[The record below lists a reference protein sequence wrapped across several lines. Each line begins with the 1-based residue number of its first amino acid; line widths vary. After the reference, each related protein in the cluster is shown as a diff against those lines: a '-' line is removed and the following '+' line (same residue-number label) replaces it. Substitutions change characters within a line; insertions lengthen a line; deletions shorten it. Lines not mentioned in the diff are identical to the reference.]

1 MAWMVLVAVI
11 ALPVVEI
18 ALFIKSAQWIGLLP
32 TIVAAIG
39 AGMVG
44 LALVRRQG
52 FDLLMRARSQFD
64 RGEVPV
70 AEAFDGLCLALAGAL
85 LVLPGFFSDIVAIL
99 LLLPPV
105 RALIKL
111 AVAARLVRAGH
122 AQAHGQ
128 GRPGG
133 PPAGPH
139 VIETEY
145 RVIDGDKQ
153 G

>member
-18 ALFIKSAQWIGLLP
+18 ALFIKSAQWMGLLP
-32 TIVAAIG
+32 TIAVAIG
-39 AGMVG
+39 AGALG

-52 FDLLMRARSQFD
+52 FELLLRVRAQYD

-70 AEAFDGLCLALAGAL
+70 AEVFDGLCLAVAGAL
-85 LVLPGFFSDIVAIL
+85 LVLPGFFSDVVAIL

-105 RALIKL
+105 RAALRL
-111 AVAARLVRAGH
+111 ALVAHMATAGK
-122 AQAHGQ
+122 A
-128 GRPGG
+128 
-133 PPAGPH
+133 AGPGTGTGRTGPQ

-145 RVIDGDKQ
+145 RVIDGDK
-153 G
+153 

>member
-18 ALFIKSAQWIGLLP
+18 ALFIKSAQWLGLLP
-32 TIVAAIG
+32 TIVVAIG
-39 AGMVG
+39 AGAIG

-52 FDLLMRARSQFD
+52 FELLLRSRAQFE

-70 AEAFDGLCLALAGAL
+70 GEVFDGLCLALAGLL
-85 LVLPGFFSDIVAIL
+85 LVLPGFFSDFIAIA

-105 RALIKL
+105 RTALRMVL
-111 AVAARLVRAGH
+111 LSRS
-122 AQAHGQ
+122 GQ
-128 GRPGG
+128 PAPGAPTSNTRSGG
-133 PPAGPH
+133 PQ

-145 RVIDGDKQ
+145 RIIDDKE
-153 G
+153 